1 MSSVMLP
8 LFISYD
14 ELKDMSDSTIHKLY
28 NAWDLQMWDL
38 EDRTDAY
45 KAIVD
50 FLARQAEFGPPSD
63 VQ

>member
-1 MSSVMLP
+1 MSSVTLP

-28 NAWDLQMWDL
+28 TAWDIRMWDL

-50 FLARQAEFGPPSD
+50 FLAR
-63 VQ
+63 